1 MTEDMKAHSIFGMTP
16 SEFFEDIVLKAMFW
30 IGFIILSGWLYL
42 IYATLISGQ
51 IWMFAILMIVGI
63 GGLLMY
69 AVRDIA

>member
-16 SEFFEDIVLKAMFW
+16 SEFCADIVQKAMLW
-30 IGFIILSGWLYL
+30 AGFIILSGWLYL
-42 IYATLISGQ
+42 VYATFISGQ